1 MESFLVTCTS
11 NTCER
16 PVLNLLCWPAQA
28 IWDELTHIIT
38 KAKKSI
44 KMKDGRAAR
53 WNVVEAC
60 QPVNQLKPVS

>member
-44 KMKDGRAAR
+44 KMKDVEEQQDGMLLRRAS
-53 WNVVEAC
+53 
-60 QPVNQLKPVS
+60 LLTS